1 MNEQLATLS
10 TLLIYGSIASYVV
23 AMVGFAV
30 DLSGF
35 GKGADPN
42 RRRKAVGI
50 AMSTSW
56 LGLIFHVLAV
66 VLRGIA
72 ADRVPWA
79 NMYEFTLMSTMFTMA
94 VFLVVNRYKDIRYL
108 GVLVALINV
117 VALFVAILLLYVG
130 AEGVQPALQSYWLVI
145 HVSVA
150 TLSTGLFC
158 VGAAMSVLQLI
169 RGRDERRRAGHRA
182 EGASDEG
189 PAGADGDG
197 SRGAAHGGSGG
208 AVPAAGAAGRAS
220 SLATRSASTAARS
233 AEPETVPAG
242 AGVAAV
248 ETIDVGGEE
257 PEVLPARATFWSR
270 LLDAL
275 PSAISLER
283 LAYRLNAV
291 GLVGWTFVLITG
303 AIWAEYAWGRAWG
316 WDPKEVVTLV
326 VWLIYAA
333 YCHVR
338 LTTGWNKRT
347 FAYFSLAGFAA
358 LMFNYYG
365 VNIFINSLHSYSGI

>member
-35 GKGADPN
+35 GKGADPD
-42 RRRKAVGI
+42 RRRRAAGI

-108 GVLVALINV
+108 GVLVSLINV
-117 VALFVAILLLYVG
+117 VGLFVAILLLYVG

-150 TLSTGLFC
+150 TLATGLFC
-158 VGAAMSVLQLI
+158 VGAAMSVLQLL
-169 RGRDERRRAGHRA
+169 RGRDERRRAGQGGDGTA
-182 EGASDEG
+182 D
-189 PAGADGDG
+189 AGAGEAG
-197 SRGAAHGGSGG
+197 GAAPGTSADGPRGT
-208 AVPAAGAAGRAS
+208 GAAAQRA
-220 SLATRSASTAARS
+220 AESAAESAA
-233 AEPETVPAG
+233 VPAG
-242 AGVAAV
+242 AGAAV

-257 PEVLPARATFWSR
+257 PAVPPARATFWSR
-270 LLDAL
+270 LLDAF
-275 PSAISLER
+275 PSAVVLER

-338 LTTGWNKRT
+338 LTTGWDKRT

-365 VNIFINSLHSYSGI
+365 VNIFINSLHSYAGI

>member
-1 MNEQLATLS
+1 MNAQLDTFS
-10 TLLIYGSIASYVV
+10 TLLIYGTIASYTV
-23 AMVGFAV
+23 AMVAFAA

-35 GKGADPN
+35 GKGADPK
-42 RRRKAVGI
+42 RARKAVNI

-56 LGLIFHVLAV
+56 LGLGFHVVAV
-66 VLRGIA
+66 VLRAVA
-72 ADRVPWA
+72 AERVPWA
-79 NMYEFTLMSTMFTMA
+79 NMYEFTLMSTMFTML
-94 VFLVVNRYKDIRYL
+94 VFLVVNYVKDIRYL
-108 GVLVALINV
+108 GVLITLINITG
-117 VALFVAILLLYVG
+117 LFMAILPLNVA

-158 VGAAMSVLQLI
+158 VAAAISLLQLL
-169 RGRDERRRAGHRA
+169 RGRDERQRESLQDGQDAGPDARRQA
-182 EGASDEG
+182 
-189 PAGADGDG
+189 PAG
-197 SRGAAHGGSGG
+197 SRDAGGG
-208 AVPAAGAAGRAS
+208 ALVAEQVRADTDEVVGID
-220 SLATRSASTAARS
+220 LGG
-233 AEPETVPAG
+233 AEPQ
-242 AGVAAV
+242 VA
-248 ETIDVGGEE
+248 
-257 PEVLPARATFWSR
+257 PARPTFWSR
-270 LLDAL
+270 LLDAF
-275 PSAISLER
+275 PAAESLER

-338 LTTGWNKRT
+338 LTTGWDKRT